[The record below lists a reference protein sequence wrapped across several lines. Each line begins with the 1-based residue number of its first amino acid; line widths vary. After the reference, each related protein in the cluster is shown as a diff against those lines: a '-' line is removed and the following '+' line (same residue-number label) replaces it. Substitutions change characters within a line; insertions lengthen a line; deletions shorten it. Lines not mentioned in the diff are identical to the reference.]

1 MNKKTIEKKSLIAT
15 KWSVYLF
22 LIRVPSKHWMVLTK
36 DKAGW
41 KAVED
46 ASGGRSDRS
55 RPEKNS
61 SFNQSRIK
69 DVGRRRC
76 CNSDDKVIVQSAI
89 VASLETAL
97 HLVSFLF
104 VFRWRNLSYLVAV
117 SGHRYCFSRYN
128 PLNTIWLDYL
138 EQDKGDLS
146 WDLLV
151 YSGWSDKQLIFVLQ
165 LLFKVHQHHKIA
177 SLAAGTNWR
186 VCSCK

>member
-1 MNKKTIEKKSLIAT
+1 MNKKTTVKKNLIAT

-22 LIRVPSKHWMVLTK
+22 LIQVPNMQLMVLTK

-69 DVGRRRC
+69 DVGRRRGC
-76 CNSDDKVIVQSAI
+76 KGDDKVVVESAI

-97 HLVSFLF
+97 HLLSLLF
-104 VFRWRNLSYLVAV
+104 VFR
-117 SGHRYCFSRYN
+117 
-128 PLNTIWLDYL
+128 
-138 EQDKGDLS
+138 
-146 WDLLV
+146 
-151 YSGWSDKQLIFVLQ
+151 
-165 LLFKVHQHHKIA
+165 
-177 SLAAGTNWR
+177 
-186 VCSCK
+186 